1 MLARLLKQTNLLSRL
16 RTAWR
21 HDAEETMKPARKE
34 LRRLAREVEQLRALL
49 EETSVRAVRGDRNA
63 AQLRVIAELN
73 EEQRQQLAMLPTVL
87 DKEELAASID
97 RAIAAA
103 TMRSD
108 PFHHVVL
115 EQLLPPRVYDLLLE
129 AMPPTVF
136 FSDHDPVKQDLP
148 LPLTFAP
155 LLAIAVWNFVDD
167 TLARQL
173 IQPAVLHKFHEPLQQ
188 HYEAVFGAAFVDR
201 ANQLPQLP
209 SGGRLMLRRPGYHL
223 EPHRD
228 PKRSL
233 LTCLMYLA
241 RPGDIEAYGT
251 QLFRVAE
258 DNDAPFKQTYYPRD
272 HGHQCELVSVVPFR
286 PNTMLVFLNSRGAHG
301 ATIPD
306 DAPREMQRYA
316 YQFYVAPENAALG
329 ALIRELPAE
338 RRVLWQN
345 RNKLADSS

>member
-1 MLARLLKQTNLLSRL
+1 
-16 RTAWR
+16 
-21 HDAEETMKPARKE
+21 MKPARKE

-49 EETSVRAVRGDRNA
+49 EETSVRAARGDRNA

-155 LLAIAVWNFVDD
+155 LLATAVWNFVDD
-167 TLARQL
+167 TA
-173 IQPAVLHKFHEPLQQ
+173 
-188 HYEAVFGAAFVDR
+188 GAAADSAGSAPQVPR
-201 ANQLPQLP
+201 A
-209 SGGRLMLRRPGYHL
+209 
-223 EPHRD
+223 
-228 PKRSL
+228 
-233 LTCLMYLA
+233 A
-241 RPGDIEAYGT
+241 A
-251 QLFRVAE
+251 
-258 DNDAPFKQTYYPRD
+258 
-272 HGHQCELVSVVPFR
+272 
-286 PNTMLVFLNSRGAHG
+286 
-301 ATIPD
+301 
-306 DAPREMQRYA
+306 
-316 YQFYVAPENAALG
+316 AAL
-329 ALIRELPAE
+329 
-338 RRVLWQN
+338 
-345 RNKLADSS
+345 